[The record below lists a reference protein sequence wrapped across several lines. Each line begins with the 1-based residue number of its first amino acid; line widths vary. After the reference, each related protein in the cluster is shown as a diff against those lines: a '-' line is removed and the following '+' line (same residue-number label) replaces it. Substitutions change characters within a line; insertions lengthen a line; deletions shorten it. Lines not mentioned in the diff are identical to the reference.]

1 MSETR
6 LTYRPIIA
14 PDAMSLNSQLF
25 TISLGEIN
33 FLHERIV
40 ELESTIS
47 SHRAELAIYRANDKS
62 GVYAKRSREDD

>member
-6 LTYRPIIA
+6 LTYKPIMA
-14 PDAMSLNSQLF
+14 PDELSLDSQLI

-33 FLHERIV
+33 FLRDRIV
-40 ELESTIS
+40 ELEATIS
-47 SHRAELAIYRANDKS
+47 SHRAELDIYRSNDKS